1 MTIHVARLRA
11 LLANAE
17 AHKVIL
23 PLRREGPDGLYSKGG
38 YVFDMVKYQ
47 SYSHHYEHSKDLV
60 VAAVN
65 ALPKLL
71 DAYETLHDINN
82 GLTSKEK

>member
-1 MTIHVARLRA
+1 MILNTKRLRE
-11 LLANAE
+11 LLTYAAE
-17 AHKVIL
+17 RGVVL

-47 SYSHHYEHSKDLV
+47 SYSHHYEHSKNLV

-65 ALPKLL
+65 ALPQLL
-71 DAYETLHDINN
+71 DAYETLHNINN
-82 GLTSKEK
+82 GLKSEEN